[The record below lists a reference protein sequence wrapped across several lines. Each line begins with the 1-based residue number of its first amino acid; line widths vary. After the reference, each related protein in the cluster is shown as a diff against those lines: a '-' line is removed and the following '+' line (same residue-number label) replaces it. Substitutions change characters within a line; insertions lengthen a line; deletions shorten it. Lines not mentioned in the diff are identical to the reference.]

1 MEFTLLWAALTGV
14 GLLWLGTRV
23 WPDGLPDHPTDR
35 LIGAAAGGLFLGR
48 LMAMILQGTNPIVH
62 PGDILIIRG
71 GVHTGAATLAAI
83 GAYLWSVKG
92 EIRYLDGSAPAVLLD
107 LAGWHVSCLWRS
119 ACLGVATDLP
129 WAWSLPGS
137 PVGRHP
143 VEIYAAI
150 GLAVAAL
157 FVSRLAPR
165 SGLRSGVTLVLA
177 SAVRLATQPLRLTLT
192 GGPVGWY
199 LAGLVV
205 GAALAGF
212 GWRKSRAASP
222 VPT

>member
-14 GLLWLGTRV
+14 GLLWVSTRIR
-23 WPDGLPDHPTDR
+23 PDGLPDHPADR

-48 LMAMILQGTNPIVH
+48 LVAMFIQGTNPILH

-71 GVHTGAATLAAI
+71 GVHTGAATLGAI
-83 GAYLWSVKG
+83 GVYLWSVKG
-92 EIRYLDGSAPAVLLD
+92 EIRYLDASAPAVLLG
-107 LAGWHVSCLWRS
+107 LAGWHAGCLWRS
-119 ACLGVATDLP
+119 ACLGTAVDLP

-137 PVGRHP
+137 SVTRHP
-143 VEIYAAI
+143 VEAYAAI
-150 GLAVAAL
+150 GLAIAAL
-157 FVSRLAPR
+157 LVSRLPR
-165 SGLRSGVTLVLA
+165 RTWLHSGVALFSA

-205 GAALAGF
+205 GAALATL
-212 GWRKSRAASP
+212 GWRKSRVASP